1 MNRDKRQFVHELA
14 PHFGCETA
22 SFDAEPKRNVVAT
35 AYRDRIF
42 MPSQSVV
49 EVVTKIKRA
58 LKPIVN
64 SYSSRYVHKNNYFF
78 PLTGLF
84 IFSNFLF
91 SCLSSAATSFGN
103 PTFSPLR
110 SNSDAKLKEKS
121 VEPEKV
127 IDYFDD

>member
-64 SYSSRYVHKNNYFF
+64 SYSSRYVHKIITFF
-78 PLTGLF
+78 IDRSFYLF
-84 IFSNFLF
+84 NFF
-91 SCLSSAATSFGN
+91 
-103 PTFSPLR
+103 
-110 SNSDAKLKEKS
+110 
-121 VEPEKV
+121 
-127 IDYFDD
+127 I